1 MSTDVAELEQQLVE
15 WVERWIEG
23 DVDDEGVSL
32 VTPVTNLSHTGLL
45 DSMAVV
51 GLISYLE
58 EQAEAEFDFATFD
71 PHHGVSIRGL
81 IKHCV
86 G

>member
-1 MSTDVAELEQQLVE
+1 MSADVAELEKLLVE

-23 DVDDEGVSL
+23 ESDMVIG
-32 VTPVTNLSHTGLL
+32 PRTNLSHTGLL

-58 EQAEAEFDFATFD
+58 EQADADFDFATYD
-71 PHHGVSIRGL
+71 PLHGVSIQGL

>member
-1 MSTDVAELEQQLVE
+1 MSTDVAALERLMVE

-23 DVDDEGVSL
+23 EAH
-32 VTPVTNLSHTGLL
+32 TPVDATTNLSHTGLL

-58 EQAEAEFDFATFD
+58 EQADAEFDFATYD
-71 PHHGVSIRGL
+71 PLSGVSVQSL

>member
-1 MSTDVAELEQQLVE
+1 MAELEKLLVE

-23 DVDDEGVSL
+23 ESETVIG
-32 VTPVTNLSHTGLL
+32 PRTNLSHTGLL

-58 EQAEAEFDFATFD
+58 EQADAEFDFATYD
-71 PHHGVSIRGL
+71 PTHGVSIQGL

>member
-1 MSTDVAELEQQLVE
+1 MSADAAQLEKLLVE

-23 DVDDEGVSL
+23 ESGVVIGPS
-32 VTPVTNLSHTGLL
+32 TNLSHTGLL
-45 DSMAVV
+45 DSMAIV

-58 EQAEAEFDFATFD
+58 EEADAEFDFATFD
-71 PHHGVSIRGL
+71 PIKGVSIQGL

-86 G
+86 K

>member
-1 MSTDVAELEQQLVE
+1 MSADTAELEKLLVE

-23 DVDDEGVSL
+23 ESDMAIGAR
-32 VTPVTNLSHTGLL
+32 TNLSHTGLL
-45 DSMAVV
+45 DSMAIV

-58 EQAEAEFDFATFD
+58 EQADTEFDFATYD
-71 PHHGVSIRGL
+71 PMKGVSIQGL

>member
-1 MSTDVAELEQQLVE
+1 MSTDVAALEKLMVE

-23 DVDDEGVSL
+23 EAHTAIDA
-32 VTPVTNLSHTGLL
+32 TTNLAHTGLL
-45 DSMAVV
+45 DSMALV

-58 EQAEAEFDFATFD
+58 EQAEVDFDFATYD
-71 PHHGVSIRGL
+71 PQNGASIQSL
-81 IKHCV
+81 INHCV